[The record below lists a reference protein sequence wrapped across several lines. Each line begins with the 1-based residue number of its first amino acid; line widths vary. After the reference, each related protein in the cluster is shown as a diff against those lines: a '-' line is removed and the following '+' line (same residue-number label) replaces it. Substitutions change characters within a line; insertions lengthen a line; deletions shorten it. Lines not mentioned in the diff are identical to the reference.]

1 MRMREA
7 GGDQPSCN
15 GGRRLMKT
23 LSVIMP
29 WPLLIM
35 HYGKDVENRTW
46 ATNYRGKIL
55 IHASKKAEGAF
66 DTLHVIKEKGLIDF
80 NGMSWL
86 FSRYPS
92 RLGCI
97 IGSVELVDC
106 VQNSKSRWAEPG
118 MWHWVLRDPI
128 PLENPIPVRGSL
140 GLWEYKGPIKWMR

>member
-1 MRMREA
+1 
-7 GGDQPSCN
+7 
-15 GGRRLMKT
+15 MKT

-35 HYGKDVENRTW
+35 SYGKDIENRSWKTD
-46 ATNYRGKIL
+46 YRGRIL
-55 IHASKKAEGAF
+55 IHASKYP
-66 DTLHVIKEKGLIDF
+66 DD
-80 NGMSWL
+80 NL
-86 FSRYPS
+86 FQIMSRYRVTPTEDEIR
-92 RLGCI
+92 RLLKTCGCI

-106 VQNSKSRWAEPG
+106 VKNSKSRWAEPG